1 MTGTRDGGLSS
12 GAMEPR
18 FCEWWRWLA
27 AVVIL
32 LSGPVLPS
40 RAQDAQELPR
50 ALEHQ
55 TFDLINNYRVRE
67 GFPKL
72 VWSPAVANIA
82 RLHSRDMATGAVD
95 FGHEGFQD
103 RMSELRG
110 FFADMRGGG
119 ENVFYTDAVPGVAQ
133 LAVQSWLH
141 SAPHLHNI
149 RGDYQFSGLGLWR
162 RADGSYFFTQIF
174 VHTAGQAGD
183 VP

>member
-1 MTGTRDGGLSS
+1 M
-12 GAMEPR
+12 R
-18 FCEWWRWLA
+18 FLRRL
-27 AVVIL
+27 
-32 LSGPVLPS
+32 GFVLPVALALLVLAPVS
-40 RAQDAQELPR
+40 IAADDEDAGGTKELSR

-55 TFDLINNYRVRE
+55 TFDLINDYRERE

-103 RMSELRG
+103 RISELRG

-149 RGDYQFSGLGLWR
+149 RGDYQFSGPGLWR

-174 VHTAGQAGD
+174 VHTSGQGD